1 MKVSDDAVTISNFS
15 VEVPDDAMI
24 SVVPDDPMTISI
36 FSVEV
41 PDNAMISVVPD
52 DPMTISIFSVEV
64 PDGTSFARLA
74 SSSFWSSSAHFG
86 NRDAYQTK
94 PNRAKQIQT
103 KPNQPSKSI

>member
-1 MKVSDDAVTISNFS
+1 
-15 VEVPDDAMI
+15 VEVPDN
-24 SVVPDDPMTISI
+24 PMTISI

-41 PDNAMISVVPD
+41 PDDA
-52 DPMTISIFSVEV
+52 MTISIFSVEV

-94 PNRAKQIQT
+94 PNRTKPNKSKENQT